1 MNNKAVWMIVSEAT
15 VKIIAAQ
22 TDDGEQNH
30 IVRNY
35 ASHKPQHGRSQFIS
49 LPEQE
54 MRRIINIT

>member
-1 MNNKAVWMIVSEAT
+1 MIVSEAT